1 MSSKARVLVIRFSS
15 IGDIVLTTPVIR
27 ALHEQLAGGAEVHV
41 LTKKKFSVVLENNP
55 YIHQLHVM
63 DQSIQEVIPA
73 LKELDFDYVIDLHNN
88 IRSRIV
94 KRGLK
99 RLSFTF
105 KKLNFEKWLLVNT
118 GINRMPDVHVVDR
131 YMDTLR
137 AFQVKSDG
145 KGLDYFLPEHLELPE
160 GFPTEEY
167 AAWAIGAAHEGKQ
180 MSKEK
185 IAAVI
190 AQLPFPVVLL
200 GGKED
205 ADNGAWL
212 SQQLGNKVV
221 DFTGKL
227 SLHQSALASKKAR
240 LVVCGDTGMMHIAS
254 AFQKP
259 IVSLWGCTTP
269 SLGMYP
275 YRPHASSVIMEPHG
289 RKKRPCSKL
298 GNRCKY
304 GMNHKCID
312 QIAESELVSMI
323 VKVYNSAQ

>member
-27 ALHEQLAGGAEVHV
+27 VLHEQLEGGAEVHV
-41 LTKKKFSVVLENNP
+41 LIKKKFSTVLEHNP

-63 DQSIQEVIPA
+63 DKSIQEVMPA
-73 LKELDFDYVIDLHNN
+73 LKELDFDYIIDLHNN

-105 KKLNFEKWLLVNT
+105 NKLNFEKWLLVNV
-118 GINRMPDVHVVDR
+118 GLNRMPEKHIVDR
-131 YMDTLR
+131 YMETLS
-137 AFQVKSDG
+137 AFQVKNDH
-145 KGLDYFLPEHLELPE
+145 KGLDYFLPENIGLPAS
-160 GFPTEEY
+160 FPKANY
-167 AAWAIGAAHEGKQ
+167 VAWAIGAAHEGKQ

-185 IAAVI
+185 VAETI
-190 AQLPFPVVLL
+190 AQLSMPVVLL

-205 ADNGAWL
+205 VENGNWIA
-212 SQQLGNKVV
+212 SKVGEKV
-221 DFTGKL
+221 HDFTGQL
-227 SLHQSALASKKAR
+227 SLHESALACKNASV
-240 LVVCGDTGMMHIAS
+240 VVCGDTGMMHIAS
-254 AFQKP
+254 AFKKP

-269 SLGMYP
+269 NLGMYP
-275 YRPHASSVIMEPHG
+275 YLPHPSSVILEPLG
-289 RKKRPCSKL
+289 RKRRPCSKL

-304 GMNHKCID
+304 GMEHKCID
-312 QIAESELVSMI
+312 QIEESAIVSTI

>member
-27 ALHEQLAGGAEVHV
+27 ALHEQLEGGAEVHV
-41 LTKKKFSVVLENNP
+41 LTKKKFSAVLENNP

-63 DQSIQEVIPA
+63 DQSIQEVMPT
-73 LKELDFDYVIDLHNN
+73 LKELDFDYIIDLHNN

-94 KRGLK
+94 KRGLE

-105 KKLNFEKWLLVNT
+105 KKLNFEKWLLVNF
-118 GINRMPDVHVVDR
+118 GLNRMPDVHIVDR
-131 YMDTLR
+131 YMDTLH
-137 AFQVKSDG
+137 AFQVKPDG
-145 KGLDYFLPEHLELPE
+145 KGLDYFLPENLTLPAD
-160 GFPTEEY
+160 FPTTDY
-167 AAWAIGAAHEGKQ
+167 AAWAIGAAHQGKQ

-185 IAAVI
+185 VAKVI
-190 AQLPFPVVLL
+190 EQLPFPVVLL

-205 ADNGAWL
+205 VDNGAWL
-212 SQQLGNKVV
+212 ANQLGEKVL

-227 SLHQSALASKKAR
+227 SLHQSALATKNAR
-240 LVVCGDTGMMHIAS
+240 VVVCGDTGMMHIAS
-254 AFQKP
+254 AFKKP
-259 IVSLWGCTTP
+259 IISLWGCTTP

-275 YRPHASSVIMEPHG
+275 YMPHASSVILEPHG

-312 QIAESELVSMI
+312 QIEESELVSTI